1 MTNIHD
7 TWKLKAQSSNISFHE
22 TWQKRR
28 SSLSFELSKMSPQVG
43 LAVPWYKDTCL
54 MCLNVFTCSA
64 IVLWFLLYVYVDIL
78 CADV

>member
-7 TWKLKAQSSNISFHE
+7 TWKLKAQSSNVSFHE

-43 LAVPWYKDTCL
+43 LAVHT
-54 MCLNVFTCSA
+54 SA
-64 IVLWFLLYVYVDIL
+64 SEVYERYVHLYQSCVRAVKMYRSTYVYM
-78 CADV
+78 